1 MGVVSDNLGL
11 VDHVQPICGLLFP
24 CETQYILENVCGPDC
39 PCKFKENYTHLNL
52 VRRSMENNID
62 LPAQLPETRW
72 INVRGRQEHE
82 AIIKD
87 AAWCE
92 ELGLDQ
98 AYEVMVYLK
107 RWGSWLDE
115 QSL

>member
-1 MGVVSDNLGL
+1 MEKD
-11 VDHVQPICGLLFP
+11 PIG
-24 CETQYILENVCGPDC
+24 ENTPRA
-39 PCKFKENYTHLNL
+39 H
-52 VRRSMENNID
+52 
-62 LPAQLPETRW
+62 LPERKH

-87 AAWCE
+87 AAWCK

-107 RWGSWLDE
+107 RWGSWLSE
-115 QSL
+115 